1 MDLKGKFIFTSLIAS
16 LSLTTAHTD
25 PQQREEKVGNP
36 GDTPGEFSL
45 VYYPRDVTP
54 GDIVKVVIEGPSV
67 DRIFAEGTLGD
78 QELIFKTGEENN
90 DLFSIAGVDLESKE
104 KKIPLTVIVR
114 TREGKTEVL
123 RSQIGIG
130 EKEFSVQ
137 KLYIE
142 EKEYTPER
150 LERIGR
156 ERETFQSLWKT
167 ITPERLWREG
177 FLQPLPVMTVTS
189 DFGLRRIINDL
200 PRNPH
205 TGVDLSAAAGDTVF
219 APNRAQVTLS
229 GDFYFNGKSL
239 VLNHGE
245 GFYSMY
251 FHLSDYLVQEGAII
265 DRGQPIGLVGSTG
278 RSTAPHLHWGIILR
292 GSRLDPLKLLELPI

>member
-1 MDLKGKFIFTSLIAS
+1 MDSKGKFIFYFLVAT
-16 LSLTTAHTD
+16 LSLTAARADTF
-25 PQQREEKVGNP
+25 PGEEKVGNP

-54 GDIVKVVIEGPSV
+54 GDIVKVVITGPSV
-67 DRIFAEGTLGD
+67 DRTFAEGTLGN
-78 QELIFKTGEENN
+78 QELIFQTGGERN

-104 KKIPLTVIVR
+104 EKLPLTVIVR
-114 TREGKTEVL
+114 TREGKIEVL
-123 RSQIGIG
+123 RTQIRIG
-130 EKEFSVQ
+130 KREFSVQ

-142 EKEYTPER
+142 EKEYTHER

-156 ERETFQSLWKT
+156 ERERFQSLWET

-189 DFGLRRIINDL
+189 DFGLRRFINDL

-205 TGVDLSAAAGDTVF
+205 TGVDLRAAAGDTIY
-219 APNRAQVTLS
+219 APNRGQVVLS
-229 GDFYFNGKSL
+229 GNFYFNGKSL
-239 VLNHGE
+239 VLDHGE

-251 FHLSDYLVQEGAII
+251 FHLSDYLVKDGTII

-292 GSRLDPLKLLELPI
+292 GSRLNPLKLLELPI